1 VPVISRW
8 YIKAGLLYLV
18 AGLGLG
24 AATAAWPGLRPGAWW
39 PGFDPL
45 VVHMLTVGWLTQLIL
60 GVAYWMFPPAA
71 SGPRRGPEGLMATAF
86 VMLNVGLLLRLAA
99 EALAA
104 PGAVE
109 PRGSTSLLGAFV
121 VAGTLQWLASVAAA
135 VALWGRVRSL
145 RPG

>member
-1 VPVISRW
+1 MPVISRW

-24 AATAAWPGLRPGAWW
+24 AATIPWPGLRPGAWW

-45 VVHMLTVGWLTQLIL
+45 VVHMITVGWLTQLIL
-60 GVAYWMFPPAA
+60 GVAHWMFPPAA
-71 SGPRRGPEGLMATAF
+71 SGPRRGREGLMATAF
-86 VMLNVGLLLRLAA
+86 VMLNAGLLLRLAV

-109 PRGSTSLLGAFV
+109 PGASLGALV

-135 VALWGRVRSL
+135 VALWGRVRSP
-145 RPG
+145 RRG